1 MEHTEYY
8 ENKLGYEI
16 AIAEMRRTLEEQGKS
31 ITAVKRIVEN
41 VFTASSLVI
50 GLIGALGIFRAHVAP
65 GYVVFYNVLLVI
77 AILLYIL
84 LIALSVWILQPIE
97 FHGPVK
103 ASWDVLYDYY
113 VNFTDDVAV
122 LKQHLNSYLNAI
134 HLNEPIIVQRR
145 KRARYTSMILPVIVL
160 ILFGLSWIN

>member
-16 AIAEMRRTLEEQGKS
+16 AIAEMRRKLEAQDKS

-50 GLIGALGIFRAHVAP
+50 GLSGALGIFRAQVAP
-65 GYVVFYNVLLVI
+65 GYIVFYNVLLFI

-84 LIALSVWILQPIE
+84 VIVLSVWILQPVEI
-97 FHGPVK
+97 HSPVE
-103 ASWDVLYDYY
+103 ASWDVLFDYY
-113 VNFTDDVAV
+113 VRITDDVAV
-122 LKQHLNSYLNAI
+122 LKQHLNNYLNAI
-134 HLNEPIIVQRR
+134 HLNEPIIAQRR
-145 KRARYTSMILPVIVL
+145 KRANYTSLILPVIAF
-160 ILFGLSWIN
+160 ILFVLSWIN